1 MKFTFQKKDNMM
13 LMSEKKLMTHISL
26 RRLLLRS
33 QQKSENDVHNLDTEN
48 INHDKEVIGY
58 KTEEIL
64 IMMMSAVI

>member
-58 KTEEIL
+58 KTEELL
-64 IMMMSAVI
+64 IMMMSVVI

>member
-1 MKFTFQKKDNMM
+1 MKFTFQMKDNMM
-13 LMSEKKLMTHISL
+13 LMSEKKLMTHVSL
-26 RRLLLRS
+26 RKLLPRS

-64 IMMMSAVI
+64 IMMMSVVI